1 MEEIFTADFWVR
13 WLKIVGID
21 LLLAGD
27 NALVIAL
34 AVRTL
39 PPRQQLLGRLWGT
52 AGAVGLRLIFIAF
65 MSLLMGISFLQFVAG
80 AVLVWV
86 ALKLIMQEGG
96 EHTGGREGTSLR
108 DAIWV
113 IIVADVSMS
122 LDNVIAITGA
132 AEGDMLLVTF
142 GIALSIPLVVW
153 GSGFLARLMN
163 RAPWI
168 IWLGGG
174 LLGEIAG
181 NIMLHDPLIRSYIGE
196 ERADAIN
203 LPVRISLFVAI
214 AALGWWRA
222 RAARARAQARLS
234 HDAGV

>member
-1 MEEIFTADFWVR
+1 MEEVLTGDFWLR

-21 LLLAGD
+21 ILLAGD

-34 AVRTL
+34 AVRSL
-39 PPRQQLLGRLWGT
+39 SPRHQLLGRLWGT

-65 MSLLMGISFLQFVAG
+65 MSQLMGVSFLQFVAG
-80 AVLVWV
+80 AVLIWV
-86 ALKLIMQEGG
+86 ALKLILQDSG
-96 EHTGGREGTSLR
+96 EHTGGREATSLR

-113 IIVADVSMS
+113 IVVADVSMS

-153 GSGFLARLMN
+153 GSGFLAQLMG
-163 RAPWI
+163 RFPWI

-196 ERADAIN
+196 ARADAIN
-203 LPVRISLFVAI
+203 LPVRIGLFVLI

-222 RAARARAQARLS
+222 RAARARAEARLS
-234 HDAGV
+234 HG

>member
-1 MEEIFTADFWVR
+1 
-13 WLKIVGID
+13 
-21 LLLAGD
+21 LA
-27 NALVIAL
+27 
-34 AVRTL
+34 
-39 PPRQQLLGRLWGT
+39 PRQQLLGRLWGT

-65 MSLLMGISFLQFVAG
+65 MSMLMGISFLQFVAG

>member
-1 MEEIFTADFWVR
+1 MEEIFTGDFWLR

-39 PPRQQLLGRLWGT
+39 PARQQLLGRLWGT

-65 MSLLMGISFLQFVAG
+65 MSQLMGVSFLQFVAG
-80 AVLVWV
+80 AVLIWV
-86 ALKLIMQEGG
+86 ALKLILQEGG
-96 EHTGGREGTSLR
+96 EHAGGREATSLR

-142 GIALSIPLVVW
+142 GVALSIPLVVW
-153 GSGFLARLMN
+153 GSGFLAQMMGRF
-163 RAPWI
+163 PWI

-196 ERADAIN
+196 ELADAIN
-203 LPVRISLFVAI
+203 LPLRIGLFVSI
-214 AALGWWRA
+214 SALGWWRA
-222 RAARARAQARLS
+222 RAARARADARLS
-234 HDAGV
+234 QHG

>member
-1 MEEIFTADFWVR
+1 MDEIFTSDFWLR
-13 WLKIVGID
+13 WLKIIGID
-21 LLLAGD
+21 ILLAGD

-39 PPRQQLLGRLWGT
+39 SKRHQFLGRMWGT

-65 MSLLMGISFLQFVAG
+65 ISLVMGVSFLQFVAG
-80 AVLVWV
+80 AVLVWI
-86 ALKLIMQEGG
+86 ALKLIMQDGS
-96 EHTGGREGTSLR
+96 EHAGGREGSSLR
-108 DAIWV
+108 EAIWI

-122 LDNVIAITGA
+122 LDNVIAVAGA

-153 GSGFLARLMN
+153 GSGFLAQMMGRY
-163 RAPWI
+163 PWI

-181 NIMLHDPLIRSYIGE
+181 NIMLHDPLVRGFIGE
-196 ERADAIN
+196 ERTDAIN
-203 LPVRISLFVAI
+203 LPIRIGLFVLI
-214 AALGWWRA
+214 AAIGWWRA
-222 RAARARAQARLS
+222 RAARSRAEARLS
-234 HDAGV
+234 HG